1 MEKLFKEPEGII
13 YNGGAI
19 LYAITGYIIGFFGLF
34 NVNIIINILSALLLG
49 HAMIIAAYLIHEC
62 AHNLVFKK
70 IRFNTYL
77 GRFFSWICGSSY
89 GTYKDIQYKH
99 FRHHVDVDDVV
110 WFDYEAFFKK
120 NPKVFKLTKI
130 LEWFYI
136 PAHEFIMHF
145 IMMFS
150 SFIIPQRG
158 TSALE
163 ILR

>member
-70 IRFNTYL
+70 MKRLKVSSTYFDAV
-77 GRFFSWICGSSY
+77 RFFNI
-89 GTYKDIQYKH
+89 
-99 FRHHVDVDDVV
+99 
-110 WFDYEAFFKK
+110 K
-120 NPKVFKLTKI
+120 NSVRVMVFLN
-130 LEWFYI
+130 
-136 PAHEFIMHF
+136 
-145 IMMFS
+145 
-150 SFIIPQRG
+150 
-158 TSALE
+158 
-163 ILR
+163 